1 MALLLSMQFLTDYTT
16 NIYFSIMTSIQFK
29 VAKTTTERRTKIH
42 YLLLL
47 QAVIQTGN
55 VILFVA
61 NGFAVEY
68 ANLSILY
75 YKYLSLNYDFNTIWS
90 C

>member
-47 QAVIQTGN
+47 QFVIQIGN
-55 VILFVA
+55 FDWFISAGYAVE
-61 NGFAVEY
+61 FAV
-68 ANLSILY
+68 LSR
-75 YKYLSLNYDFNTIWS
+75 
-90 C
+90 